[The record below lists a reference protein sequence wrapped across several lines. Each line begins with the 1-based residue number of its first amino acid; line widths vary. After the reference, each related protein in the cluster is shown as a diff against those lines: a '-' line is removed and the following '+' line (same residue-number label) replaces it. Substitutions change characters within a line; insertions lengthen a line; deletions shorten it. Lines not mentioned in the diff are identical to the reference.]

1 MSPPTAKTSLAR
13 RPLAARGVGLT
24 PAPPRPRAP
33 APADVAARPLALRL
47 RRFALLVLPPA
58 GGAWYSRDVPLVD
71 VSRLPAHVAIVM
83 DGNGRWAQ
91 LLGHPRTHGHRVGS
105 DAVRRIVR
113 ASRRLGLS
121 ALTLYAFSE
130 QNWARPQSEVEALMD
145 LLREFLLSER
155 EELLANDIRLRGI
168 GRTDR
173 LPPRVREVL
182 DEIVEATRDNRT
194 MTLSLAL
201 SYGGREEIAD
211 AARVLGERVARG
223 ELAPERIDE
232 AAIEALLPSMA
243 CGAVDLLVRTGGE
256 QRISNFM
263 LWGAAYA
270 ELYFSATLWP
280 DWDDSDL
287 YEAIAAYQNR
297 DRRFGKVRVDVPPP
311 GPARPPAVPVSET
324 RSAVDA
330 WPARALGAR

>member
-1 MSPPTAKTSLAR
+1 MPPAERACYAR
-13 RPLAARGVGLT
+13 R
-24 PAPPRPRAP
+24 
-33 APADVAARPLALRL
+33 
-47 RRFALLVLPPA
+47 
-58 GGAWYSRDVPLVD
+58 VPLVD

-91 LLGHPRTHGHRVGS
+91 LQGHPRTYGHRVGS

-113 ASRRLGLS
+113 ASRRLGLQ

-130 QNWARPQSEVEALMD
+130 QNWARPQAEVEALMD

-155 EELLANDIRLRGI
+155 EELVTNDIRLRAI
-168 GRTDR
+168 GRVDR

-182 DEIVEATRDNRT
+182 DEIVAATRGNRT

-211 AARVLGERVARG
+211 AARLLGERVARG
-223 ELAPERIDE
+223 ELAAERIDE
-232 AAIEALLPSMA
+232 AAIEALLPSMD
-243 CGAVDLLVRTGGE
+243 CGPVDLLVRTGGE

-270 ELYFSATLWP
+270 ELYFSAALWP
-280 DWDDSDL
+280 DWEAGDL
-287 YEAIAAYQNR
+287 YEAIASYQQR
-297 DRRFGKVRVDVPPP
+297 DRRFGKVRVESQPPP
-311 GPARPPAVPVSET
+311 TVSRLNGAGVQET
-324 RSAVDA
+324 RAHVEP
-330 WPARALGAR
+330 WPAAASGVR

>member
-1 MSPPTAKTSLAR
+1 
-13 RPLAARGVGLT
+13 
-24 PAPPRPRAP
+24 
-33 APADVAARPLALRL
+33 
-47 RRFALLVLPPA
+47 VL
-58 GGAWYSRDVPLVD
+58 LVD

-91 LLGHPRTHGHRVGS
+91 QLGHPRTHGHRIGS

-130 QNWARPQSEVEALMD
+130 QNWARAPSEVEALMD

-155 EELLANDIRLRGI
+155 DELLANDIRLRGI
-168 GRTDR
+168 GRTER
-173 LPPRVREVL
+173 LPSRVRDVL
-182 DEIVEATRDNRT
+182 EQLTEETKNNRT

-211 AARVLGERVARG
+211 AARRLAERAMRG
-223 ELAPERIDE
+223 EISPSRIDE
-232 AAIEALLPSMA
+232 AALEAELASMSV
-243 CGAVDLLVRTGGE
+243 GAVGLLVRTGGE

-270 ELYFSATLWP
+270 ELYFSPTLWP
-280 DWDDSDL
+280 EWCERDL
-287 YEAIAAYQNR
+287 YEAIAAFQQR
-297 DRRFGKVRVDVPPP
+297 DRRFGKVRSDVASPTEQRASS
-311 GPARPPAVPVSET
+311 GTAADST
-324 RSAVDA
+324 AADATAVDSTA
-330 WPARALGAR
+330 ADSTAANTTAALPVALGVR

>member
-1 MSPPTAKTSLAR
+1 MRASSKPLLLAPQSRPFARAFLLGVIGSGTS
-13 RPLAARGVGLT
+13 RP
-24 PAPPRPRAP
+24 
-33 APADVAARPLALRL
+33 
-47 RRFALLVLPPA
+47 VL
-58 GGAWYSRDVPLVD
+58 LVD

-91 LLGHPRTHGHRVGS
+91 QLGHPRTHGHRIGS

-130 QNWARPQSEVEALMD
+130 QNWARPPSEVEALMD

-155 EELLANDIRLRGI
+155 DELLANDIRLRGI
-168 GRTDR
+168 GRTER
-173 LPPRVREVL
+173 LPSRVRDVL
-182 DEIVEATRDNRT
+182 EQLTEETKNHRT

-211 AARVLGERVARG
+211 AARRLAERAMRG
-223 ELAPERIDE
+223 EISPSRIDE
-232 AAIEALLPSMA
+232 AALEAELASMSV
-243 CGAVDLLVRTGGE
+243 GAVDLLVRTGGE

-270 ELYFSATLWP
+270 ELYFSPTLWP
-280 DWDDSDL
+280 EWCESDL
-287 YEAIAAYQNR
+287 YEAIAAFQQR
-297 DRRFGKVRVDVPPP
+297 DRRFGKVRSDVASPTEQRAPT
-311 GPARPPAVPVSET
+311 A
-324 RSAVDA
+324 AVDDIA
-330 WPARALGAR
+330 AALPVALGVR

>member
-1 MSPPTAKTSLAR
+1 M
-13 RPLAARGVGLT
+13 
-24 PAPPRPRAP
+24 
-33 APADVAARPLALRL
+33 
-47 RRFALLVLPPA
+47 
-58 GGAWYSRDVPLVD
+58 PLVD

-91 LLGHPRTHGHRVGS
+91 LQGHPRTYGHRVGS

-113 ASRRLGLS
+113 ASRRLGLQ

-130 QNWARPQSEVEALMD
+130 QNWARPQAEVEALMD

-155 EELLANDIRLRGI
+155 EELVSNDIRLRAI
-168 GRTDR
+168 GRVDR

-182 DEIVEATRDNRT
+182 DEIIAATRDNRT

-211 AARVLGERVARG
+211 AARILGERVARG

-232 AAIEALLPSMA
+232 AALEALLPSMDG
-243 CGAVDLLVRTGGE
+243 GAVDLLVRTGGE

-270 ELYFSATLWP
+270 ELYFSAALWP
-280 DWDDSDL
+280 DWEARDL
-287 YEAIAAYQNR
+287 YEAIAAYQQR
-297 DRRFGKVRVDVPPP
+297 DRRFGKVRAES
-311 GPARPPAVPVSET
+311 PAPHAVARLNGTAVHETRVHVESWPAVASGV
-324 RSAVDA
+324 R
-330 WPARALGAR
+330 

>member
-1 MSPPTAKTSLAR
+1 
-13 RPLAARGVGLT
+13 
-24 PAPPRPRAP
+24 
-33 APADVAARPLALRL
+33 
-47 RRFALLVLPPA
+47 VL
-58 GGAWYSRDVPLVD
+58 LVD

-91 LLGHPRTHGHRVGS
+91 QLGHPRTYGHRIGS

-130 QNWARPQSEVEALMD
+130 QNWARPPSEVEALMD

-155 EELLANDIRLRGI
+155 DDLLANDIRLRGV
-168 GRTDR
+168 GRIDR
-173 LPPRVREVL
+173 LPARVRDVL
-182 DEIVEATRDNRT
+182 ERITEETKNNRT

-211 AARVLGERVARG
+211 AARALAERAVRG
-223 ELAPERIDE
+223 ELPVSRIDE
-232 AAIEALLPSMA
+232 ALLEAELPSMSV
-243 CGAVDLLVRTGGE
+243 GAVDLLVRTGGE

-270 ELYFSATLWP
+270 ELYFSPTLWP
-280 DWDDSDL
+280 DWDEREL
-287 YEAIAAYQNR
+287 YAAIAAYQLR
-297 DRRFGKVRVDVPPP
+297 DRRFGKVSSQAALATESRVSP
-311 GPARPPAVPVSET
+311 
-324 RSAVDA
+324 SAASAAQSVLA
-330 WPARALGAR
+330 HAAAHGAR